1 MTDVRLI
8 HGILALL
15 LAILGVLIALLI
27 QGGPEAATGA
37 AHPQIPGMNVGGDG
51 LARLGGMGWLMA
63 TLQTLVLLLIHA
75 LLALGVSER
84 HRTSVFWVLVAVG
97 AALSMAV
104 WWGMYLSY
112 VTYLAD
118 GTGPLLFGYPVSTAL
133 MLFGVFLA
141 GSYFC
146 GLYIWGFRRFIF
158 PEEDEAAYEA
168 LRAEAL
174 TPRKPEQEA

>member
-1 MTDVRLI
+1 MRLI
-8 HGILALL
+8 HVILALL
-15 LAILGVLIALLI
+15 LAILALLVTLLV
-27 QGGPEAATGA
+27 QGGPAGATGV
-37 AHPQIPGMNVGGDG
+37 AHPLIPGMNVGGDG

-63 TLQTLVLLLIHA
+63 ALQTLVLLLIHA
-75 LLALGVSER
+75 LLALGVSPR
-84 HRTSVFWVLVAVG
+84 HRTAAFWGFVALGAGLSLAVG
-97 AALSMAV
+97 
-104 WWGMYLSY
+104 WGMYLSY
-112 VTYLAD
+112 LAYLAD
-118 GTGPLLFGYPVSTAL
+118 GSGPLLFGYPLSTAL

-174 TPRKPEQEA
+174 TPRKPKQGS

>member
-1 MTDVRLI
+1 MRLI
-8 HGILALL
+8 HLILVLL
-15 LAILGVLIALLI
+15 LAILAVLIALFV
-27 QGGPEAATGA
+27 QGGPDAATGMT
-37 AHPQIPGMNVGGDG
+37 HPRIPGMNVGSDG
-51 LARLGGMGWLMA
+51 LARLGGLGWLMA

-75 LLALGVSER
+75 LLALGVHER
-84 HRTSVFWVLVAVG
+84 HRTPAFWGFVAIG
-97 AALSMAV
+97 AGLSLAV

-112 VTYLAD
+112 IAYLAN
-118 GTGPLLFGYPVSTAL
+118 GTGPLLFGYPLSTAL

-158 PEEDEAAYEA
+158 PEEDEEAYEA

-174 TPRKPEQEA
+174 TPRKPEQGS